1 MHGNEPLDSDAAGP
15 EPVFAGDTLV
25 HVVRQYKPSI
35 GGLEDFVAS
44 LAARQKDRFKRIRIV
59 TCDEVFRGAD
69 GKLPAHEVI
78 DGIEIERLPYFGS
91 PRYPVSP
98 RILSAIRD
106 ADLVHVHAV
115 DFFFDA
121 LAFAAPFHG
130 KPMVATTHGGFF
142 HSQDYRLLK
151 QIWFRTVTRLTA
163 NRYSA
168 VACCSQSDYEKFS
181 EIAPSK
187 VRLIE
192 NGVDLGKFG
201 DCGSRVPRRSLVT
214 IGRLAINKRVD
225 LLLDAMADLSARD
238 DSWTLDIIGT
248 PFDWSAEDVMR
259 MIAARGLTEKVQLH
273 IGPSDAQIRDILAR
287 NSLFVSASAYEGFGI
302 ALIEAMSAGLTPV
315 VQRNAAFSA
324 FAARHEGIS
333 LCDFTDPATTARLIE
348 KAHAALV
355 KAPAAVR
362 AQVMGVADTY
372 SWAGTARRYE
382 DLYRDVT
389 GR

>member
-1 MHGNEPLDSDAAGP
+1 MHRDDHQEPDVTGP

-44 LAARQKDRFKRIRIV
+44 LAARQQGRFKRIRIV
-59 TCDEVFRGAD
+59 TCDEVFRGD
-69 GKLPAHEVI
+69 GGKLPSREMI
-78 DGIEIERLPYFGS
+78 DGVEVDRLPYFGS
-91 PRYPVSP
+91 PRYPVST

-121 LAFAAPFHG
+121 LALAAPFHR

-163 NRYSA
+163 NRYGA
-168 VACCSQSDYEKFS
+168 IACCSQSDYEKFS
-181 EIAPSK
+181 QVAPTK

-214 IGRLAINKRVD
+214 IGRLAMNKRVD
-225 LLLDAMADLSARD
+225 LLLDAMADLCARD
-238 DSWTLDIIGT
+238 DNWTLDIIGT
-248 PFDWSAEDVMR
+248 PFDWSEEDVLR
-259 MIAARGLTEKVQLH
+259 MVSARGLTEKVRLH
-273 IGPSDAQIRDILAR
+273 IGPSDAEIRDILAR

-324 FAARHEGIS
+324 FAARHDGIS
-333 LCDFTDPATTARLIE
+333 LCDFTDPGTTARQIE
-348 KAHAALV
+348 RAHAALV
-355 KAPAAVR
+355 KAPAAMR
-362 AQVMGVADTY
+362 AQVMAVADTY

-382 DLYRDVT
+382 ELYRDVT